1 MRRRRGQRDAT
12 GGRRGRQAV
21 IGLCASML
29 ALLLIVDGITTR
41 TVGAAGTGAASGAN
55 APLAPLR
62 PVLTAGPR
70 RLVSTQPPPGRRV
83 ALTFDDG
90 PDPRWTPKIAKIL
103 LREHAPATFF
113 EVGSMVVQHP
123 GITRELARDGFLIGN
138 HTFTHAQLV
147 GMPPWER
154 NLQVSI
160 AQSII
165 GGVTGRL
172 PRLVRPPYSSTPDG
186 ATSAEARTWNA
197 LAHRGYTIVLSNY
210 DAQDWT
216 QPGVGQI
223 VRNAVPPHGR
233 GGIILMHDAGG
244 RRVQTVEALPLV
256 IHALRAHGYRI
267 VSLADLTGLPAADLS
282 VPISGWERTRGR
294 LLVSMLHVAALVTS
308 ALTLIVFGVMA
319 IVAVRMLIVLLLARM
334 QVRRA
339 RDLPDDLGHTPTVT
353 VLVPAY
359 NEAVGIEAAV
369 RSLAASDYPAP
380 LEILVID
387 DGSDDGTG
395 DLVQGLGLERVRVL
409 RQENA
414 GKAAA
419 LNHGIDEATGEIVVT
434 VDGDT
439 VFEPATLIHLVQR
452 FREPQVGGISGN
464 TKVGRRRRL
473 VERWQHIEYVMSFNL
488 DRRMYEVLGCMPTV
502 PGAIGAFRRRALLE
516 VGGVSGATLAED
528 TDLTLEIGRAGWAVV
543 YEPRARAWTEVPST
557 LRALHRQRSRW
568 AYGTIQSLWKH
579 RDATRTRG
587 QGRIGTHAVPYMS
600 VFQVLLPLTAPLI
613 DVFAIYGILFLD
625 PAKILAFWLVFNV
638 LQLILAWVAFGW
650 DGESRRVLWTL
661 PLQQF
666 VYRQLMY
673 LVVVDAVVSAL
684 LGSRLSWNR
693 LERSGEIHVAAP
705 SA

>member
-1 MRRRRGQRDAT
+1 
-12 GGRRGRQAV
+12 V
-21 IGLCASML
+21 IGLCATML

-41 TVGAAGTGAASGAN
+41 TVGAAGTGESTSAI
-55 APLAPLR
+55 APLASLR
-62 PVLTAGPR
+62 PVMTAGPHH
-70 RLVSTQPPPGRRV
+70 LISTQPPPGRRV

-90 PDPRWTPKIAKIL
+90 PDPRWTPRIAQIL
-103 LREHAPATFF
+103 LRMHAPATFF

-123 GITRELARDGFLIGN
+123 EITRALAHDGFLIGN
-138 HTFTHAQLV
+138 HTFTHAQLSAL
-147 GMPPWER
+147 PAWER

-172 PRLVRPPYSSTPDG
+172 PRLVRPPYSSTTDG
-186 ATSAEARTWNA
+186 ATPAEARTWNA
-197 LAHRGYTIVLSNY
+197 LANRGYTIALSNF

-223 VRNAVPPHGR
+223 VRNAIPPHGR

-256 IHALRAHGYRI
+256 IRALRAHGYKI
-267 VSLADLTGLPAADLS
+267 VSLADLTGLPASDLS
-282 VPISGWERTRGR
+282 VPISGWQRTRGE
-294 LLVSMLHVAALVTS
+294 LLVAMLRVAAFVTS
-308 ALTLIVFGVMA
+308 ALTLLVLGVMA
-319 IVAVRMLIVLLLARM
+319 LVALRMFIVLLLARR

-339 RDLPDDLGHTPTVT
+339 RELPADLGHTPSVT

-369 RSLAASDYPAP
+369 RSLAASDYPAA

-395 DLVQGLGLERVRVL
+395 DLVEGLGLERLRVL
-409 RQENA
+409 RQPNA

-419 LNHGIDEATGEIVVT
+419 LNHGIDEARGEIVVT

-439 VFEPATLIHLVQR
+439 VFEPQTLIHLVQR
-452 FREPQVGGISGN
+452 FRVPGVGAISGN
-464 TKVGRRRRL
+464 TKVGRRTRL

-488 DRRMYEVLGCMPTV
+488 DRRMYEILGCMPTV
-502 PGAIGAFRRRALLE
+502 PGAIGAFRRQALLD

-528 TDLTLEIGRAGWAVV
+528 TDLTLEIGRAGWDVV

-557 LRALHRQRSRW
+557 LRGLYRQRSRW

-587 QGRIGTHAVPYMS
+587 QGRIGTRAVPYMS
-600 VFQVLLPLTAPLI
+600 VFQVVLPLAAPLI
-613 DVFAIYGILFLD
+613 DVFAIYGLLFLD
-625 PAKILAFWLVFNV
+625 PTKILAFWLAFNL

-650 DGESRRVLWTL
+650 DGESRSVLWTL

-693 LERSGEIHVAAP
+693 LERSGEVHVAAP